1 MRSDSDLTSRSIG
14 ESTDWRSKIINE
26 FRQLIVE
33 AVPRVVEEV
42 KWRKPSNLM
51 LGVPVWS
58 HNGIICTGEI
68 YKDKVKFTF
77 ANGASLEDP
86 TGIFNSSLE
95 GKTRRAIDIHFGD
108 KLNEI
113 ALKEIIVK
121 AVVIND
127 KRKEEGTKILEG

>member
-1 MRSDSDLTSRSIG
+1 
-14 ESTDWRSKIINE
+14 
-26 FRQLIVE
+26 
-33 AVPRVVEEV
+33 
-42 KWRKPSNLM
+42 LM